1 MAFAKLIAFDRR
13 LTHVASAHGPPR
25 AYTDVEL
32 AGLKREAYQQGE
44 DAARAF
50 ADRQMVELRADLQRL
65 QDGLFPNVA
74 ALEQS
79 LLAELRATLPALTL
93 DIARRLLAGF
103 EPSPE
108 VIERI
113 CREVLDQLYP
123 ERDNLELLLS
133 ERDVDLL
140 IRMDPDWLHRYP
152 GLKITKDPALA
163 PGDCQVRSRFGLT
176 DARLSTKVQS
186 LSLGL
191 TGS

>member
-1 MAFAKLIAFDRR
+1 MALAKLIAFDRR
-13 LTHVASAHGPPR
+13 LTDVAPANRPPR
-25 AYTDVEL
+25 AYSDVEI
-32 AGLKREAYQQGE
+32 AALKQDAFRQGE

-50 ADRQMVELRADLQRL
+50 ADRQLVELRTDLQRL
-65 QDGLFPNVA
+65 QDGLFPNLA
-74 ALEQS
+74 SLEQA
-79 LLAELRATLPALTL
+79 LLAELRSSLPALTL

-103 EPSPE
+103 EPPPD

-123 ERDNLELLLS
+123 ERENLEIIVS
-133 ERDVDLL
+133 EHDADVITRL
-140 IRMDPDWLHRYP
+140 DPDWLHRYP
-152 GLKITKDPALA
+152 GLKIRKDAALA

>member
-1 MAFAKLIAFDRR
+1 MALAKLIAFDRR
-13 LTHVASAHGPPR
+13 LTDVASTNGPPR
-25 AYTDVEL
+25 SYTDAEL

-65 QDGLFPNVA
+65 QDGLFPNLA
-74 ALEQS
+74 ALEQA

-103 EPSPE
+103 EPAPE

-113 CREVLDQLYP
+113 CREALDQLYP
-123 ERDNLELLLS
+123 ERDNLELILS
-133 ERDVDLL
+133 AHDADLL
-140 IRMDPDWLHRYP
+140 TRMDPDWLHRYP
-152 GLKITKDPALA
+152 GLKIVKDPALG

-176 DARLSTKVQS
+176 DARLSTKVQA

>member
-1 MAFAKLIAFDRR
+1 MAFTKLIAFDRR
-13 LTHVASAHGPPR
+13 LTDVASAGGPPR
-25 AYTDVEL
+25 AYTDAEL
-32 AGLKREAYQQGE
+32 AGLKGEAYRQGE

-65 QDGLFPNVA
+65 QDGLFPNLA

-79 LLAELRATLPALTL
+79 LLAELRSALPALTL

-108 VIERI
+108 MIERI
-113 CREVLDQLYP
+113 CRETLEQLYP
-123 ERDNLELLLS
+123 ERDNLELFLS
-133 ERDVDLL
+133 ERDADLL
-140 IRMDPDWLHRYP
+140 TRMDPAWLHRYP
-152 GLKITKDPALA
+152 GLKISKSAALA

-176 DARLSTKVQS
+176 DARLAAKVQS